1 LKKLAGTFGA
11 QDALL
16 IGLDAC
22 QESDKVY
29 RAYNDSEGVT
39 HKFTLN
45 CLAHANDLLGYQAFT
60 CSDWDTIGE
69 YDINDGAHRAFVLPK
84 KDVVIDGVTIK
95 QGEKIRI
102 EESYKYSGIQA
113 DQLWRSS
120 DVMEVAKWSNEAD
133 DYALHLLKPAVLELS
148 NELKRESS
156 TCFACVASRGHW
168 RTLLGLRDYCYCFWF
183 NGLSGTVRC

>member
-1 LKKLAGTFGA
+1 MT
-11 QDALL
+11 LL
-16 IGLDAC
+16 RL
-22 QESDKVY
+22 
-29 RAYNDSEGVT
+29 RRVT

-45 CLAHANDLLGYQAFT
+45 GLAHANDLLGYQAFT

-133 DYALHLLKPAVLELS
+133 DYGIWPRAHHIQL
-148 NELKRESS
+148 NLKR
-156 TCFACVASRGHW
+156 FFNW
-168 RTLLGLRDYCYCFWF
+168 FLRQLFTYS
-183 NGLSGTVRC
+183 NR